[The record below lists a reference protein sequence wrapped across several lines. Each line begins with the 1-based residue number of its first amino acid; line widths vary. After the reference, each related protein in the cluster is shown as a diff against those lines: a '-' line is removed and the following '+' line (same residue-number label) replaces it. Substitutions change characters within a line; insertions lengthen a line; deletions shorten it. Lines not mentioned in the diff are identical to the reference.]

1 MNLFQYNVTSDLF
14 TIQTGDLIGW
24 TNEAAVGIITSDR
37 VAGYIMKTRSMT
49 MNGINPIYPSVGSL
63 YQFDS
68 TSLNVT
74 ASVAVEID
82 HSKKTG
88 AIFFKT

>member
-1 MNLFQYNVTSDLF
+1 
-14 TIQTGDLIGW
+14 
-24 TNEAAVGIITSDR
+24 
-37 VAGYIMKTRSMT
+37 MKTRSLT
-49 MNGINPIYPSVGSL
+49 MNGSNPIYPIVGSG

-88 AIFFKT
+88 SIFFKT